1 MKDFTEIYTNVL
13 VVQLMSLYDDL
24 EATDPNSDRWQ
35 ELESQIIAVEDCIEA
50 LVNVADRLYG
60 LQLRDEVK
68 E

>member
-1 MKDFTEIYTNVL
+1 MKDFTEIYTNAL
-13 VVQLMSLYDDL
+13 VGQLMSLYDAQ
-24 EATDPNSDRWQ
+24 EVADPDSDRWQ